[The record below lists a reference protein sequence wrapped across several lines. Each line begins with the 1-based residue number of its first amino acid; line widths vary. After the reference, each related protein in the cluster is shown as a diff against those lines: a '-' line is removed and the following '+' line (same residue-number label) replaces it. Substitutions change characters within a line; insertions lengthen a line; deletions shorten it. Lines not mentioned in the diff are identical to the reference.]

1 MASAITRG
9 VLFVHAAP
17 KAMCAHVQWALASV
31 LGVPAPL
38 DWSKQ
43 PAVPGFMR
51 TEVAW
56 QGRAGTGSQIVSAMH
71 GWDHLRFEVTEEPSH
86 GSDGSRWSYTPS
98 LGIFHAHTDSHGNIV
113 VPEERVRKAL
123 EFTYDA
129 YRMRHELDLAL
140 GTAWDNE
147 LEPFRYAG
155 EGAPVRWLHRVG

>member
-38 DWSKQ
+38 EWTSQ
-43 PAVPGFMR
+43 PAIPGFMR
-51 TEVAW
+51 TEVSW
-56 QGRAGTGSQIVSAMH
+56 QGRQGTGSQLVSAMH

-98 LGIFHAHTDSHGNIV
+98 LGIFHAQTDMMGNIV
-113 VPEERVRKAL
+113 VPESRIRRAL
-123 EFTYDA
+123 DHAYDA
-129 YRMRHELDLAL
+129 FQMRRELDLAL
-140 GTAWDNE
+140 GVAWDNE